1 MLLYTQINYEINFFK
16 KHKDVKLLLVNITN
30 IYNSSFLYYDN
41 NDFNIQIKQLIKKT
55 IKLKLKEKYNDV
67 NDVQELKKI
76 IIKKIDIEHL
86 ININLN
92 DKFIDLFNHFWKKK
106 SEIVSRKIQTIT
118 IYNMNVK

>member
-30 IYNSSFLYYDN
+30 IYNSSFLYYNN

-55 IKLKLKEKYNDV
+55 IKRKLKEKYS
-67 NDVQELKKI
+67 DVQELKKI
-76 IIKKIDIEHL
+76 VIKNIDIENL
-86 ININLN
+86 ISYNLN
-92 DKFIDLFNHFWKKK
+92 DKFIELFNYFWQKK
-106 SEIVSRKIQTIT
+106 SLIVSKKIQTTT